1 MLEKAPDLKK
11 SQKSW
16 KRYLSKKNSFASES
30 NVVLLNKAKCVNI
43 ALGIDTLTAND
54 TIDNLKCKELD
65 DRTSFEEK
73 NPEVSLPDNLDSVLV
88 DEEFPPLS
96 STDNT
101 PIKGNLKDPD
111 SSWVQVA
118 SKGKDSNLQIGGKW

>member
-1 MLEKAPDLKK
+1 M
-11 SQKSW
+11 
-16 KRYLSKKNSFASES
+16 
-30 NVVLLNKAKCVNI
+30 
-43 ALGIDTLTAND
+43 
-54 TIDNLKCKELD
+54 KCKELD

-88 DEEFPPLS
+88 DEEFPPLT

-118 SKGKDSNLQIGGKW
+118 SKGKDSNLQIGGK

>member
-1 MLEKAPDLKK
+1 LKK
-11 SQKSW
+11 GT
-16 KRYLSKKNSFASES
+16 YPKNYFASES
-30 NVVLLNKAKCVNI
+30 NDVLLNKAKCVNI
-43 ALGIDTLTAND
+43 SLGIDTLTAND

-88 DEEFPPLS
+88 DEEFPPFT

-118 SKGKDSNLQIGGKW
+118 SKGKDSNLQIGGK